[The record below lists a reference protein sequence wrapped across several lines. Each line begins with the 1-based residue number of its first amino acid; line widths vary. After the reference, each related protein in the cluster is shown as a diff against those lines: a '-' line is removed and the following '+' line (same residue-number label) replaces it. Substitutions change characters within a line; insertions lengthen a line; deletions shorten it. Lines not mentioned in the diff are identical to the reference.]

1 MNSIAS
7 DTYQSNSDHPAQGAD
22 RASDSGLVY
31 LSAKDLCARFRCSRR
46 TIFRRMKRK
55 VNPFP
60 APCIQE
66 FGSFNLWDAK
76 DVGAW
81 EQRER
86 ERTTCER

>member
-1 MNSIAS
+1 MHFIGS
-7 DTYQSNSDHPAQGAD
+7 DTSQSNSDYPAQGAD

-31 LSAKDLCARFRCSRR
+31 LSARDLCARFRCSRR

-66 FGSFNLWDAK
+66 FGSFNLWDAN
-76 DVGAW
+76 DVAAW

-86 ERTTCER
+86 ERTACAR

>member
-1 MNSIAS
+1 MNAIGS
-7 DTYQSNSDHPAQGAD
+7 DTCRSNSDHPAQGAD
-22 RASDSGLVY
+22 RASDASLVY

-76 DVGAW
+76 DVAAW

-86 ERTTCER
+86 ERTACAR